1 LKAFLIRRL
10 IYAVVTLFLV
20 TVSVF
25 FVIRLLPGDPLVV
38 YMARSAEIEAM
49 SEEAL
54 QQLRREYGLDKPIP
68 IQYINWIANVVRG
81 DFGRSIFYRESV
93 GKLMLERYPKTLH
106 LGLLSLALNVMVG
119 LSVGLVAAIRRN
131 KWPDKIFTP
140 LTYLGVTIPTFWL
153 GVLLIYIFG
162 LRLGWLPIAGYTPP
176 TEDFWLSMKQSIMP
190 VICLSLWG
198 MASNA
203 RQMRSSLLEVIQ
215 QDYIRTAWSKGLSE
229 REVILKHALK
239 NSLLPVITL
248 MGISVSMIFG
258 GSVIVETIFAI
269 PGIGSLLVGSIFG
282 QDYIVVQAITLIIAI
297 IVLSVNLLVDISYG
311 LLDPRISYD

>member
-1 LKAFLIRRL
+1 MKAFLIRRL

-176 TEDFWLSMKQSIMP
+176 DRRFL
-190 VICLSLWG
+190 
-198 MASNA
+198 A
-203 RQMRSSLLEVIQ
+203 
-215 QDYIRTAWSKGLSE
+215 
-229 REVILKHALK
+229 KHETVDHAGD
-239 NSLLPVITL
+239 LPVFVGH
-248 MGISVSMIFG
+248 GI
-258 GSVIVETIFAI
+258 
-269 PGIGSLLVGSIFG
+269 
-282 QDYIVVQAITLIIAI
+282 QRQANAFQ
-297 IVLSVNLLVDISYG
+297 
-311 LLDPRISYD
+311 PA